1 MRSLT
6 LISLA
11 LLLLVVPAA
20 AEASSR
26 QESLFQD
33 DNTLVYSGPQRR
45 DQALDELRALGVDV
59 IRTNLLW
66 SQVAAA
72 PNSRHRPP
80 GDRYATGGWARWD
93 GLVAAARARGIKVQI
108 TLTGP
113 LPLWASYCGGA
124 AKVRRTCKP
133 SPAEYGR
140 FVAAAAKRYPDV
152 NRWSIWNEPNQSGWL
167 YPANQAPYRYRAL
180 AYQGIKRLRAN
191 GHAHDQILL
200 GETAPL
206 GRRTGSRAKRSLAPG
221 AFIRGVFCMDK
232 HGRRLRGHHARRMHC
247 KHGKM
252 KKLLATGWA
261 HHPYTRGGGKNPRG
275 RVGRDDITLPK
286 IGRLSR
292 ELNRGAHQRRI
303 RGHLPIYL
311 TEYGFQTSPPD
322 RLAGVRPSTAAR
334 WLNESDWIAYHVGR
348 IKSVAQY
355 ELYDE
360 RDRGAFQTGL
370 RYLSGKAKPGLAAYR
385 LPIWVV
391 RRHHRTTVWG
401 QVRPGGRRDRVELR
415 YKRTRHAHWRK
426 VKTLRPNSRGFL
438 HLRLRR
444 GGYHWR
450 LYWRDAS
457 GHLRGKSRVARPASR

>member
-1 MRSLT
+1 MRLLT
-6 LISLA
+6 IITLA
-11 LLLLVVPAA
+11 LLLVPAA

-33 DNTLVYSGPQRR
+33 DNTLIYSGDQRR
-45 DQALDELRALGVDV
+45 DQALDELKALGVDV

-93 GLVAAARARGIKVQI
+93 ALVTGARARGMKVQI

-113 LPLWASYCGGA
+113 LPLWASYCGGSA
-124 AKVRRTCKP
+124 RIRRTCKP
-133 SPAEYGR
+133 SPGEYGS
-140 FVAAAAKRYPDV
+140 FVTAAAKRYPSV

-180 AYQGIKRLRAN
+180 AYEGIKRLRAN

-221 AFIRGVFCMDK
+221 AFIRGVFCMDRRGK
-232 HGRRLRGHHARRMHC
+232 RLRGRAARRDHC
-247 KHGKM
+247 KGGKM
-252 KKLLATGWA
+252 KRLRATGWA

-303 RGHLPIYL
+303 RGHMPIYL

-334 WLNESDWIAYHVGR
+334 WLNESSWIAYNVGR

-370 RYLSGKAKPGLAAYR
+370 RYLSGRAKPGLAAYR

-391 RRHHRTTVWG
+391 RRHHRTTIWG
-401 QVRPGGRRDRVELR
+401 QARAGGTRDRVEVR
-415 YKRTRHAHWRK
+415 YQRKRGAHWRH
-426 VKTLRPNSRGFL
+426 VRTLRPNSRGFIR
-438 HLRLRR
+438 LRVRR
-444 GGYHWR
+444 GGYRWR
-450 LYWRDAS
+450 LYWRDAA
-457 GHLRGKSRVARPASR
+457 GHLHARSRVARPASR